1 MGSRCPTLRKSPSTL
16 PHRRAF
22 WGFRGEWGAVPT
34 RIDGVERAA
43 FALLFCARASFSTVG
58 GRIYDKRSRR
68 GSSASETAGNRQRVA
83 RNVAR
88 NVARRCVFRRV
99 CLHGASHAAPE
110 LARWTQKTPLLFRK
124 SWGISRKSS
133 GVFGVCCGARSK
145 TGDGRR
151 NKCERRARIRVS
163 AATTCSLANR

>member
-22 WGFRGEWGAVPT
+22 WGFRGKWGAVPT
-34 RIDGVERAA
+34 RIDGVECAV
-43 FALLFCARASFSTVG
+43 FALLFCARASLRHG
-58 GRIYDKRSRR
+58 RRRIYDKRPTECF
-68 GSSASETAGNRQRVA
+68 SASETAGNRQRVA
-83 RNVAR
+83 RNE
-88 NVARRCVFRRV
+88 ARRCVFRRV
-99 CLHGASHAAPE
+99 CLRGASHAAPE

-151 NKCERRARIRVS
+151 NKCERRARIWVS

>member
-22 WGFRGEWGAVPT
+22 WGFQGEMGGGSDANRRRGVRGIRVVVLCYSIFLHS
-34 RIDGVERAA
+34 RR
-43 FALLFCARASFSTVG
+43 
-58 GRIYDKRSRR
+58 RIYDKRSRR

-83 RNVAR
+83 RNE
-88 NVARRCVFRRV
+88 ARRCVFRRV

-110 LARWTQKTPLLFRK
+110 LARWAQKTPLLFRK

-133 GVFGVCCGARSK
+133 GVFGVRCGARSK
-145 TGDGRR
+145 TGAGRR
-151 NKCERRARIRVS
+151 NKWARRARIWVS
-163 AATTCSLANR
+163 AATTCSPASR

>member
-22 WGFRGEWGAVPT
+22 WGFRGGEWGAIST
-34 RIDGVERAA
+34 RIVGVECAA
-43 FALLFCARASFSTVG
+43 FALLFCGRASFCPVG
-58 GRIYDKRSRR
+58 GRIYDKRPRKRS
-68 GSSASETAGNRQRVA
+68 GASKTAENGQRVV
-83 RNVAR
+83 RNG
-88 NVARRCVFRRV
+88 ARRCVFRRV

-133 GVFGVCCGARSK
+133 GVLGVRCGARSK
-145 TGDGRR
+145 TGAGRR
-151 NKCERRARIRVS
+151 NKWERRARIWVS

>member
-58 GRIYDKRSRR
+58 DRIYDKRPTECF
-68 GSSASETAGNRQRVA
+68 SASETAGNRQR
-83 RNVAR
+83 VAR

-110 LARWTQKTPLLFRK
+110 LARWAQKTPLLFRK
-124 SWGISRKSS
+124 SWEISQKSS
-133 GVFGVCCGARSK
+133 GVFGVRCGARSK
-145 TGDGRR
+145 TGAGRR
-151 NKCERRARIRVS
+151 NKWERRARIWVS

>member
-22 WGFRGEWGAVPT
+22 WGFRGGWGAVPT
-34 RIDGVERAA
+34 RIVGVERAA
-43 FALLFCARASFSTVG
+43 FALLFCARASFGTVG
-58 GRIYDKRSRR
+58 GRIYDKRTRKRS
-68 GSSASETAGNRQRVA
+68 GASETAKNGQR
-83 RNVAR
+83 VAR

-133 GVFGVCCGARSK
+133 GVFGVRCGARSK
-145 TGDGRR
+145 TSAGRR
-151 NKCERRARIRVS
+151 NKWERRARIWVS